1 MVPYKTM
8 IVNFRMCRLNY
19 ILFGFAALLLRR
31 IKKEKRARRRLQEQ
45 MGGTQSEETKNI
57 INDAASVTSQESDK
71 HTPGEYNSRTASQ
84 SVISLQDRPSDH
96 GAVLD

>member
-1 MVPYKTM
+1 ML
-8 IVNFRMCRLNY
+8 RLNY
-19 ILFGFAALLLRR
+19 VLLGFAALLLRR

-71 HTPGEYNSRTASQ
+71 HTPGEYNSSPASR
-84 SVISLQDRPSDH
+84 SVISLQDRLQDQE
-96 GAVLD
+96 AVLD